1 MHRAEDLDFI
11 ELEVVRFRHIE
22 LDDDWEMRWGVVW
35 CRHTG
40 SPLKYELKSQ
50 SEAVSR
56 SQSCVLNTQNDP
68 GTEYHIIEVRQDRRV
83 RKKRHRIRN
92 AVR

>member
-35 CRHTG
+35 CRHTV
-40 SPLKYELKSQ
+40 SPLKYEL
-50 SEAVSR
+50 
-56 SQSCVLNTQNDP
+56 
-68 GTEYHIIEVRQDRRV
+68 
-83 RKKRHRIRN
+83 
-92 AVR
+92 